1 MSPPQP
7 ARAASH
13 RTRHW
18 VAYLTGAALVLV
30 VLLAG
35 PGPAGASFPGT
46 NGLIAYTLAPDLW
59 VVDPATSGARAVTAG
74 LGVRANDPAWAPDG
88 SRLAF
93 GNIVTETGGIWVVR
107 SDGTGGTRLT
117 TLATDAQPAWSPDGA
132 KIAFVR
138 RQGQFDR
145 LFVMAAD
152 GSGVTAVTG
161 SIDVHVQ
168 DPEWSPDG
176 TKFVFSN
183 GTDIYV
189 VGVDGSG
196 LLKLTGAGTPGTLRG
211 GRFPSW
217 SPDGKTIAFSAVDS
231 IRLIGADGTGN
242 RALVSALREVWELS
256 WSPDGTKIAFVND
269 AAGPFQE
276 ELFVVN
282 ADGSNVTRPAVDT
295 ETTLDWGVVPPPP
308 PPPPPP
314 VLGKTVNVGPVS
326 GVVRVRPRGTQ
337 RFVVLAAS
345 TQIPVGSELDTTR
358 GRVGVT
364 AAIGGG
370 QTERGEFY
378 EGRFV
383 VVQAV
388 AAKPVATVRLTAP
401 FTCPR
406 TTRTTAGEAAPP
418 RRRRLWGDAK
428 GTFRTQGKY
437 ATAVVRGT
445 VWLTED
451 RCDGT
456 LIRVRTGSVTVRDL
470 VRKRTVVVRAG
481 KSYLARKP

>member
-1 MSPPQP
+1 MRR
-7 ARAASH
+7 RA
-13 RTRHW
+13 
-18 VAYLTGAALVLV
+18 AYLTGAAVVFV

-35 PGPAGASFPGT
+35 PRPAGAAFPGK
-46 NGLIAYTLAPDLW
+46 NGLLAYTLSPDLW
-59 VVDPATSGARAVTAG
+59 VVDPETGNARAVTAG
-74 LGVRANDPAWAPDG
+74 LGVRAIDPAWAPDG

-93 GNIVTETGGIWVVR
+93 GNVVAETGGIWTIR

-117 TLATDAQPAWSPDGA
+117 VLGGDAHPAWSPDGT

-152 GSGVTAVTG
+152 GSGVAAVTG

-183 GTDIYV
+183 GSDIYV
-189 VGVDGSG
+189 VAADGSG
-196 LLKLTGAGTPGTLRG
+196 LVKLTGIGTPGTLPG

-217 SPDGKTIAFSAVDS
+217 SPDGRTIAFSALDT
-231 IRLIGADGTGN
+231 IRVIGADGTGN
-242 RALVSALREVWELS
+242 RVLVSGLREVWELS

-269 AAGPFQE
+269 QAGPFQE
-276 ELFVVN
+276 ELYVVN
-282 ADGSNVTRPAVDT
+282 ADGTNVTRLAVDT
-295 ETTLDWGVVPPPP
+295 EPSLDWGVVPPPP

-314 VLGKTVNVGPVS
+314 VVGKTVNVGPVS
-326 GVVRVRPRGTQ
+326 GVVRVRVRGTQ

-345 TQIPVGSELDTTR
+345 TQVPVGSELDTTR

-388 AAKPVATVRLTAP
+388 AARPVAAVRLTAP
-401 FTCPR
+401 FTCPK
-406 TTRTTAGEAAPP
+406 TTRTSAGQAAPP
-418 RRRRLWGDAK
+418 RTRRLWGDAK
-428 GTFRTQGKY
+428 GRFRTQGKY
-437 ATAVVRGT
+437 ATAAVRGT

-481 KSYLARKP
+481 KSYVARKR